1 MLCENCFCLYYEDE
15 KCILEEIE
23 LDICGNCKS
32 CIYIDITE
40 KELAKTDARDRKTIE
55 KIKRRLYAKG
65 YSIYDINDYFYALGG
80 EDEI

>member
-32 CIYIDITE
+32 CIYIDFTE
-40 KELAKTDARDRKTIE
+40 KELAKKRKE
-55 KIKRRLYAKG
+55 QLRKMYIK
-65 YSIYDINDYFYALGG
+65 
-80 EDEI
+80 